1 MHSIRIKITLITVAA
16 ILTTILGVFAAC
28 YTTVQAETDR
38 RSVEMMN
45 LIGSA
50 EQEKLEKYF
59 IGVEQ
64 SVEMASKI
72 AGDTLDSVFLVENGV
87 SVIRGNVRTSKQ
99 QEKLDEYLKGHCKAI
114 QTAFE
119 SVASRTQGVI
129 TYYYCISP
137 EISETEHG
145 FFYSK
150 VGKPGFA

>member
-1 MHSIRIKITLITVAA
+1 MHSIRVKITLITVAA

-87 SVIRGNVRTSKQ
+87 SVIGQNGRTAEQQARWDTTSNTTGPVAKRGMPFPKRR
-99 QEKLDEYLKGHCKAI
+99 A
-114 QTAFE
+114 TAKRCCC
-119 SVASRTQGVI
+119 S
-129 TYYYCISP
+129 
-137 EISETEHG
+137 
-145 FFYSK
+145 
-150 VGKPGFA
+150 